1 MYWSKEEMRFYDS
14 ELDYCFGNERKTPKI
29 KCKNEFDGVMDVQ
42 ITSPSQPKN
51 ETNFND
57 IFE

>member
-1 MYWSKEEMRFYDS
+1 MYWSKEKMRFYDS